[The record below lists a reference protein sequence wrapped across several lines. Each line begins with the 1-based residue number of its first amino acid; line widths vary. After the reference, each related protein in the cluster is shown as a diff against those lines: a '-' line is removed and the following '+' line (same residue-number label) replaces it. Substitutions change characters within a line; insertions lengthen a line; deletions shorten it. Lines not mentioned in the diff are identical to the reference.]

1 MQGFVKEKEFYKQ
14 AACIAIPISLQS
26 EITIGVSMMDNI
38 MVGAQGETAL
48 SAVALTNQFIG
59 IYQIGCMGIG
69 MGASVLTARFWGMKD
84 ITSLKK
90 VVTIMFRNL
99 NLSCASENQRRR
111 QCKPMKQIARN
122 HPPIIKYPLRNYLC
136 LLRVNPHQ
144 PIRYKQRRRA
154 G

>member
-26 EITIGVSMMDNI
+26 VITIGVSMMDNI
-38 MVGAQGETAL
+38 MVGALGETAL
-48 SAVALTNQFIG
+48 SAVALANQFIG

-90 VVTIMFRNL
+90 VVTIMFRICIGL
-99 NLSCASENQRRR
+99 ALLVFMAPTLLIPDRLMRIYTEEAEV
-111 QCKPMKQIARN
+111 IAQGVLYYRWMV
-122 HPPIIKYPLRNYLC
+122 P
-136 LLRVNPHQ
+136 
-144 PIRYKQRRRA
+144 
-154 G
+154 